1 MRSRGHNNIR
11 KRKVQKQKRAV
22 TLLCLLFLCFLLLYG
37 VLYFKVNKTPKDRI
51 CEGVAI
57 GQVDVSGL
65 TGKEALKR
73 IEEKEA
79 EYGKGTVTF
88 QVKEKQA
95 EASLEEL
102 GFAIQNEEKLI
113 EDAVE
118 YGKNGGVFS
127 RYFEIRKLKKEKKV
141 FEPEYVVDEEKV
153 GKILKERVGVLFQ
166 GASDASV
173 TRTGGEFVITEE
185 KDGLELD
192 EKATITKLQ
201 TFLNEKWDGKAA
213 TVKAVEKVQKPKVT
227 KEQLAVIQDNLGS
240 FSTYC
245 GSGSSRVTNIKVGT
259 ERINGTILMPG
270 EEFSAGTA
278 MRPFEKKTG
287 YVEAGAY
294 ENGEVVKDI
303 AGGICQ
309 VSTTLYNAVIN
320 AELEITSRQ
329 PHSMIV
335 NYVKPSRD
343 AAIAGD
349 YKDLKF
355 KNNTKYP
362 VYIEGYV
369 DNGEVHFNI
378 YGKETR
384 PTGRKIEFVSE
395 ILSTEPIVKKYVTDP
410 ELELGKIE
418 KPSGGHEGIKAQLW
432 KVVYENGKETSRE
445 VFNKSTYKPST
456 NKIKVGIGSGDAVT
470 VQKIKDAVKTQD
482 EAKIMAAIEEVK
494 GQKH

>member
-1 MRSRGHNNIR
+1 MRSKGHKNIR

-22 TLLCLLFLCFLLLYG
+22 TLLCLLFLSFLLLYG
-37 VLYFKVNKTPKDRI
+37 VLYFKVNRTPKDRI
-51 CEGVAI
+51 CEGIAI
-57 GQVDVSGL
+57 GRVDVSGL
-65 TGKEALKR
+65 TKKEALKR

-79 EYGKGTVTF
+79 EYGKDAVTF
-88 QVKEKQA
+88 HVGEKTA
-95 EASLEEL
+95 EATLAEL
-102 GFAIQNEEKLI
+102 GFAIQDEEKLI

-118 YGKNGGVFS
+118 YGKNGNAFQ
-127 RYFEIRKLKKEKKV
+127 RYFQIRKLKKEKKV
-141 FEPEYVVDEEKV
+141 FKPNYVVDEEKT
-153 GKILKERVGVLFQ
+153 GKILKERVSTLFQ
-166 GASDASV
+166 GASDAV
-173 TRTGGEFVITEE
+173 ITRTGGQFVITEE

-192 EKATITKLQ
+192 EKATLTELQ
-201 TFLNEKWDGKAA
+201 TFLNGKWDGKAV
-213 TVKAVEKVQKPKVT
+213 TIKAIERVQKPKVT
-227 KEQLAVIQDNLGS
+227 KEQLAVIRDHLGG
-240 FSTYC
+240 FDTYC

-259 ERINGTILMPG
+259 ERIDGTVLMPG

-278 MRPFEKKTG
+278 MRPFDKKTG

-309 VSTTLYNAVIN
+309 VSTTLYNAVIH
-320 AELEITSRQ
+320 AELKVTSRQ

-349 YKDLKF
+349 YKDLRF

-369 DNGEVHFNI
+369 ENGEVHFNI

-384 PTGRKIEFVSE
+384 AAGRKVEFVSE
-395 ILSTEPIVKKYVTDP
+395 TLSTEPIVNKYVTDSG
-410 ELELGKIE
+410 LELGKIE
-418 KPSGGHEGIKAQLW
+418 KPSGGHEGVKAQLW
-432 KVVYENGKETSRE
+432 KVVYENGKEISRE
-445 VFNKSTYKPST
+445 IFNKSTYKPST
-456 NKIKVGIGSGDAVT
+456 NKIRVGIASEDAAA

-482 EAKIMAAIEEVK
+482 EAKIMAALEEVK
-494 GQKH
+494 GQKE